1 MVIYDTKNNNNGQVK
16 GRLHLSAMDID
27 YLVSKY
33 GVEGLIDLIPTDYV
47 ECFKFELDKR
57 KKESKLSV
65 QYYASLSLGIET
77 TFDEKLLDIIQTE
90 IDEGT
95 LFTKEELSSLK
106 EEELEQRIYEI
117 HPLFNDVDSLS
128 PESLYKLRSY
138 KMAQGIFKNFN
149 LINHLVENLYSGNS
163 AERREDLNNEYM
175 TRMDNLISIGLS
187 SEIDDSHYF
196 DIRSK
201 KYNK

>member
-77 TFDEKLLDIIQTE
+77 TFDERGEMVLMSFD
-90 IDEGT
+90 
-95 LFTKEELSSLK
+95 
-106 EEELEQRIYEI
+106 
-117 HPLFNDVDSLS
+117 
-128 PESLYKLRSY
+128 
-138 KMAQGIFKNFN
+138 
-149 LINHLVENLYSGNS
+149 
-163 AERREDLNNEYM
+163 
-175 TRMDNLISIGLS
+175 SIGRMEWGIS
-187 SEIDDSHYF
+187 AVTPIDANMELMPVAALVVSLVV
-196 DIRSK
+196 ISTLITVGMATMVRSMRRK
-201 KYNK
+201 VSIGGP